1 VPVEKD
7 EQEEELE
14 CWQLLIPF
22 VLCKLLLLLLLLFV
36 VLLLQFIAQLMG
48 FEGRSALRII
58 GLSACELAVSLVG
71 SDISSIIDAAEA
83 AAAAAAAAITV
94 LMLSPA

>member
-1 VPVEKD
+1 
-7 EQEEELE
+7 
-14 CWQLLIPF
+14 
-22 VLCKLLLLLLLLFV
+22 
-36 VLLLQFIAQLMG
+36 MG